1 MTMPADRTGYEFTML
16 INLVNKASPLPLSD
30 KEVPILQFVLILTIR
45 NFACTPSID
54 IREVAASVR
63 RKI

>member
-1 MTMPADRTGYEFTML
+1 MLADRADEEVTML

-45 NFACTPSID
+45 NLAGIPLND
-54 IREVAASVR
+54 IRDTT
-63 RKI
+63 

>member
-1 MTMPADRTGYEFTML
+1 MLADRADEEVTML

-45 NFACTPSID
+45 NLAGTPLND
-54 IREVAASVR
+54 IRDTT
-63 RKI
+63 